1 LVRPGPGA
9 RCAAL
14 FMSFFVI
21 ADVHG
26 CLHTLRELLTHWRPA
41 EETLVQLGDLVDRGN
56 YSPETVELCRQLS
69 QDFPAKTV
77 FLQGNHDW
85 AMAEHL
91 GPDGPYRAWLGWGGR
106 ATLQQYQRH
115 RNWLAGHAAWLSQRP
130 LCWGNDHVLFS
141 HAGFANIDDPLDPN
155 NNNGVLWR
163 RGSLRHLAVRQVVGH
178 TVTASR
184 RPEYVEAS
192 DTIYLDT
199 GAALGAC
206 LTGLRL
212 SETGESFETVAIPT
226 APEDIYSFGKIH

>member
-1 LVRPGPGA
+1 
-9 RCAAL
+9 
-14 FMSFFVI
+14 MSFFVI

-69 QDFPAKTV
+69 QDFPDKTL

-85 AMAEHL
+85 GMAEHL
-91 GPDGPYRAWLGWGGR
+91 GPNGPYRAWLDWGGR

-115 RNWLAGHAAWLSQRP
+115 RAWLAPHAAWLGQRP
-130 LCWGNDHVLFS
+130 LHWGNDHVLFS
-141 HAGFANIDDPLDPN
+141 HAGFAEVDDPLDPN
-155 NNNGVLWR
+155 NNDGVLWR
-163 RGSLRHLAVRQVVGH
+163 RGPLRHLALRQVVGH

-184 RPEYVEAS
+184 QPEYVEAS
-192 DTIYLDT
+192 DTLYLDT

-226 APEDIYSFGKIH
+226 APEDIYSFDKIH

>member
-1 LVRPGPGA
+1 
-9 RCAAL
+9 
-14 FMSFFVI
+14 MSFFVI

-91 GPDGPYRAWLGWGGR
+91 GPNGPYRAWLGWGGR

-115 RNWLAGHAAWLSQRP
+115 RSWLAGHAAWLSQRP
-130 LCWGNDHVLFS
+130 LCWRNEHVLFS
-141 HAGFANIDDPLDPN
+141 HAGFADIDDPLDPN
-155 NNNGVLWR
+155 SNNGVLWR
-163 RGSLRHLAVRQVVGH
+163 RGALRHLAVRQVVGH

-184 RPEYVEAS
+184 QPEYVEAS

-226 APEDIYSFGKIH
+226 VPEDIYSFGKIH

>member
-1 LVRPGPGA
+1 
-9 RCAAL
+9 
-14 FMSFFVI
+14 MSFFVI

-26 CLHTLRELLTHWRPA
+26 CLHTLSELLPHWRPA

-69 QDFPAKTV
+69 QDFPTKTL

-91 GPDGPYRAWLGWGGR
+91 GPNGPYPAWLEWGGR

-115 RNWLAGHAAWLSQRP
+115 RAWLAGHAAWLSQRP

-141 HAGFANIDDPLDPN
+141 HAGFANVDDPLDPN
-155 NNNGVLWR
+155 NSDGVLWR
-163 RGSLRHLAVRQVVGH
+163 RGLLRHLAVRQVVGH
-178 TVTASR
+178 TVTAGGQ
-184 RPEYVEAS
+184 PEYVEAS
-192 DTIYLDT
+192 DTLYLDT
-199 GAALGAC
+199 GAVLGAC

-212 SETGESFETVAIPT
+212 SATGEVLETFAIPT
-226 APEDIYSFGKIH
+226 ALKDIY